1 MAKNDFDVD
10 FDFEEEYGFDPKT
23 ILGSDFEDDDLD
35 ISGFDA
41 DALGVDLPEEADA
54 DAGYVDFDL
63 DSLDLGDVDLGD
75 DLVAEEPVQEQENAP
90 VAEEESVEADL
101 FEDAEDFRDEEDFE
115 DEDEFEDLDDEE
127 DDLLD
132 FSRRARFF
140 DAPQTVA
147 EKPAPVVQE
156 NVYEEAAV
164 EEEIS
169 QQLQQMENMDD
180 QDDLDDDFDEDLDA
194 DLEDQEDVD
203 IPRRERTPIRLTV
216 PPILTKLVTL
226 YMPPKDAFDPQ
237 PDPNNPR
244 RRRKKSKLQIFK
256 EAYLPAILAC
266 LTLVL
271 MLIFCVGAISNA
283 IDRKQMND
291 QAKLEASIEAAQE
304 ADRIA
309 QEADYIMEEAAIL
322 AAGYDYQGAIRML
335 ESFSGKMEEYPD
347 MVALKS
353 DYVNIQ
359 GSLVEWNDPSSIPN
373 LSFHVLV
380 HDANRAFTD
389 KQYGGK
395 YNRNFVTTEEFSR
408 ILDQLYVNGY
418 VLVDFDSFVS
428 SATSTDGS
436 TQTFFADS
444 IYLPAGKKPVMITET
459 MVNYFTYMTDK
470 DDDGAYGD
478 GFANKLVVDAGGN
491 VKAEYTDA
499 SGQVLTGDYDLV
511 PILESFIRQHPDFCY
526 QGARATLA
534 VCGYDGIFGYRINTS
549 VIATQGQEYY
559 ANEVA
564 GAEKVVSAL
573 RNHGYTLACY
583 TFDNE
588 DYKKLNANQISEDLK
603 NWNNQIVPVLGE
615 VSVLVYAQASDI
627 GDYTGNKFTVLHN
640 AGFRFF
646 VTNGDQASTT
656 VNSTFIKQSRLMV
669 TGNSLAWKSST
680 FSELFDCNAVLN
692 LTARGG
698 QVPN

>member
-1 MAKNDFDVD
+1 MAKNDFDID
-10 FDFEEEYGFDPKT
+10 FDFDEEYGFDPKT
-23 ILGSDFEDDDLD
+23 VLGSDLEDDDLD

-41 DALGVDLPEEADA
+41 DELDVDLSEGDAADTDFA
-54 DAGYVDFDL
+54 DFDL
-63 DSLDLGDVDLGD
+63 DSLDLGDVDLSD
-75 DLVAEEPVQEQENAP
+75 VEEPVQEPQ
-90 VAEEESVEADL
+90 VAEEEELLEDDL
-101 FEDAEDFRDEEDFE
+101 FDEDEDFQD
-115 DEDEFEDLDDEE
+115 DEFEDLDDDE

-140 DAPQTVA
+140 DAPQTEA
-147 EKPAPVVQE
+147 PAAPVTE
-156 NVYEEAAV
+156 ETVYEEAAV

-169 QQLQQMENMDD
+169 QQLQQMEQMDQMD
-180 QDDLDDDFDEDLDA
+180 EQDDVDDLDDDFDDDLDG
-194 DLEDQEDVD
+194 DLEEEEEK
-203 IPRRERTPIRLTV
+203 PRRERTPIRLTV
-216 PPILTKLVTL
+216 PPILTKLVAL
-226 YMPPKDAFDPQ
+226 YLPKNALDPQ

-271 MLIFCVGAISNA
+271 MLVFCVGAISNA
-283 IDRKQMND
+283 IERKQMND

-304 ADRIA
+304 ADRVA
-309 QEADYIMEEAAIL
+309 QEADYIMDEARIL
-322 AAGYDYQGAIRML
+322 AAGYDFQGAIQML
-335 ESFSGKMEEYPD
+335 ESFSGKMEDYPE

-353 DYVNIQ
+353 EYVNTQ
-359 GSLVEWNDPSSIPN
+359 NSMVEWNDPSSIPN

-380 HDANRAFTD
+380 HDASRAFTD

-408 ILDQLYVNGY
+408 ILEQLYANGY

-428 SATSTDGS
+428 SATSTDGA
-436 TQTFFADS
+436 QTFFSDS

-478 GFANKLVVDAGGN
+478 GFASKLVVDAGGN

-499 SGQVLTGDYDLV
+499 SGQILTGDYDLV
-511 PILESFIRQHPDFCY
+511 PILESFIRQHPDFSY

-549 VIATQGQEYY
+549 VIATQGQDYY

-564 GAEKVVSAL
+564 GAERVVAAL
-573 RNHGYTLACY
+573 RNSGYTLACY
-583 TFDNE
+583 TFGNE
-588 DYKKLNANQISEDLK
+588 DYKKLNANQISDDLK

-615 VSVLVYAQASDI
+615 VNVLVYAQTSDI

-646 VTNGDQASTT
+646 VTNGDTATTT
-656 VNSTFIKQSRLMV
+656 VNSTFIKQTRLMV

-692 LTARGG
+692 LAARGG